1 MDLTLKHRIA
11 KCGVAL
17 MVSRVPAANYSSYS
31 GTSIRALSLFPIR
44 HRSSRCDRRLLLRK
58 LSLRK
63 KRFRKSSRH
72 SDGKTRRHSSCP
84 PKYRRLYLF
93 DVRFKFTNVRKET
106 TVSRTHFHCAIP
118 T

>member
-11 KCGVAL
+11 KCGV
-17 MVSRVPAANYSSYS
+17 VVGRRVPAANYSGYS

-72 SDGKTRRHSSCP
+72 PDGKTRRHSSCP

-106 TVSRTHFHCAIP
+106 TVGRTHFHCALP